1 MRSMSLTSNRIA
13 AGKVDYSI
21 KFAYPLGRLIMGAED
36 VLKVSELAENADIVA
51 THLDSVN
58 HSLIM
63 REDMKRLAE
72 DRHIKNLS
80 VPENGK
86 SMEF

>member
-1 MRSMSLTSNRIA
+1 
-13 AGKVDYSI
+13 
-21 KFAYPLGRLIMGAED
+21 MGAED
-36 VLKVSELAENADIVA
+36 VIKVSELAENADIVE
-51 THLDSVN
+51 TLLDSVN

>member
-1 MRSMSLTSNRIA
+1 MTSNRIA

-36 VLKVSELAENADIVA
+36 VIKVSELAENADIVA

-63 REDMKRLAE
+63 REGMKRLAE